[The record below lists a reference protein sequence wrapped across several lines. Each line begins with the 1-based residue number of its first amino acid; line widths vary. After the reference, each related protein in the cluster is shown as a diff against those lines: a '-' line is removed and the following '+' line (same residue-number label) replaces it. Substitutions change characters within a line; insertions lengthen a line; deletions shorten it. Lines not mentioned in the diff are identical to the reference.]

1 MYLMNQ
7 KESFDSDTCIIML
20 DIAENDQKFSH
31 FIGITANLA
40 FTQLLLL
47 QRCIQCPSRAAIW
60 FYIKRFKT

>member
-7 KESFDSDTCIIML
+7 KESFDSDTGIIML

-47 QRCIQCPSRAAIW
+47 
-60 FYIKRFKT
+60 